1 MYTLQNS
8 RLAWHHQNIIYF
20 ILDMIWALIISL
32 IVYQINSD
40 QTTISTLLVWAVT
53 LLFFW
58 HASATPIRFFS
69 QSYRHPVRLACS
81 VGMVALVYFFVLR
94 ANYSI
99 VSLFL
104 VSCGWVLG
112 ALISRVFL
120 SSIKPSQRI
129 VGHPV
134 VLDKLEHNNK
144 LKKIICQ
151 DPKEINLDSFDCVV
165 FDPKFNYSEQWQE
178 FFVHVSTVGIPVF
191 SLSELHELAYGKVPV
206 ELLQEFWIEHSFVL
220 NRFYLKLK
228 RFIDLVVC
236 FVLLPLLLPVGL
248 IVALLIKVFMGSG
261 VIFKQQRVGLG
272 GDVFTIY
279 KFRTMLH
286 RIGNNNTLQDKSQ
299 DNVSGDDPRIT
310 KLGRILR
317 LFRLDELPQ
326 FYNILQGNMSLIGP
340 RPEWLQ
346 NASQFA
352 KEIPLYKLRHIVRPG
367 LTGWAQ
373 VEQGHIVGM
382 LGNYEKLRFD
392 IYYVKHCSIW
402 LDLKIIIKTIK
413 ILLSGRGV

>member
-1 MYTLQNS
+1 MYTIQNN
-8 RLAWHHQNIIYF
+8 RLAWHYQNIIYF
-20 ILDMIWALIISL
+20 ILDILCACIVSL
-32 IVYQINSD
+32 FVYEINSD
-40 QTTISTLLVWAVT
+40 QTTVNTLLVWLVT
-53 LLFFW
+53 LSFFW
-58 HASATPIRFFS
+58 YVSAPPIRFFN
-69 QSYRHPVRLACS
+69 QSYRHPVRLVGS
-81 VGMVALVYFFVLR
+81 VGIVALVYFFVLR

-99 VSLFL
+99 VSLCL
-104 VSCGWVLG
+104 VSCGWVFG
-112 ALISRVFL
+112 ALVIRLVL
-120 SSIKPSQRI
+120 SLIRPAQRI
-129 VGHPV
+129 VGHPL
-134 VLDKLEHNNK
+134 VLEKLEYNSK

-151 DPKEINLDSFDCVV
+151 DPTKINLDHFDCVV
-165 FDPKFNYSEQWQE
+165 FDPKFNYSEKWQE

-228 RFIDLVVC
+228 RFIDVLVTVI
-236 FVLLPLLLPVGL
+236 LLPILLPIAF
-248 IVALLIKVFMGSG
+248 IVAILIQLCMGG
-261 VIFKQQRVGLG
+261 QIVFKQQRVGLAG
-272 GDVFTIY
+272 EIFTIY
-279 KFRTMLH
+279 KFRTMF
-286 RIGNNNTLQDKSQ
+286 DKQVLNVHYQ

-317 LFRLDELPQ
+317 LFRLDEIPQ
-326 FYNILQGNMSLIGP
+326 FYNILLGDMSLIGP

-373 VEQGHIVGM
+373 VEQGHIVGTS
-382 LGNYEKLRFD
+382 GNYEKLRFD

-402 LDLKIIIKTIK
+402 LDLKIIMKTIK